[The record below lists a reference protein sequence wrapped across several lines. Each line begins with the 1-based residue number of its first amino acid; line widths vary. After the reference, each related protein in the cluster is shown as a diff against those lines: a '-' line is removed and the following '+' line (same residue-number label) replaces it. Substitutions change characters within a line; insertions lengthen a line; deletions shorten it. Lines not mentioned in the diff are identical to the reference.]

1 MYFYFETIRTNP
13 RRTDLLIT
21 IKMTYIRF
29 SKKRKKE
36 KLVVVLSWLF
46 NTFLSCF
53 ILSVKKFKWFS
64 KNENLIYH
72 NNNNAVSIN
81 MKKFPKLYK
90 SYWLKHCFMWR
101 KSSLQGIHYFLLP
114 SLSSYAVN
122 IYISIHPNMPY
133 YIL

>member
-29 SKKRKKE
+29 SRKTKERKACCCVELTVQHVFIMFYFKRE
-36 KLVVVLSWLF
+36 KIQMILIKPKTWFTITIIMQLVSTWQ
-46 NTFLSCF
+46 
-53 ILSVKKFKWFS
+53 I
-64 KNENLIYH
+64 
-72 NNNNAVSIN
+72 
-81 MKKFPKLYK
+81 FPKLY
-90 SYWLKHCFMWR
+90 WLKNYSIWR
-101 KSSLQGIHYFLLP
+101 RYSLESIHYFLLP